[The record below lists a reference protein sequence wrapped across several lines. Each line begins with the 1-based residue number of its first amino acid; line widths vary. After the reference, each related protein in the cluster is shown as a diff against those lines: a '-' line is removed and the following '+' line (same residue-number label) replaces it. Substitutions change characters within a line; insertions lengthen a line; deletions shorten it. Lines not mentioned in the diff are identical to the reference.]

1 MKTETNQTNNFS
13 WLDVPKAVWYFLA
26 EDRKK
31 FLVAFFVLTTI
42 FLYELVPA
50 YIVGKLVDFFT
61 NYQVGG
67 SLTTFYWYCGSLAG
81 SWILALFIRS
91 QSKRVIGH
99 ARTRARTRARIWGF
113 ERLTEFSLEWHNK
126 ENTGSKL
133 QKIYTGSDA
142 VAKLVAIM
150 QKDLLRIGITVI
162 GVISFF
168 LFYNFKIFCL
178 VTIYTITFFLISSF
192 FGKKIFVASN
202 AYNMSNQDAG
212 GTFVESASN
221 MLSIKA
227 LGGEKGIISRVQF
240 KEALS

>member
-1 MKTETNQTNNFS
+1 MKTEAQNFS
-13 WLDVPKAVWYFLA
+13 WLDIPKTVWYFLA
-26 EDRKK
+26 EDRKR
-31 FLVAFFVLTTI
+31 FTFYFIVLSII
-42 FLYELVPA
+42 FLYDLVPA
-50 YIVGKLVDFFT
+50 YVVGKIVDFFST
-61 NYQVGG
+61 YRVGD
-67 SLTTFYWYCGSLAG
+67 SLSTFYFYIIFIAVT
-81 SWILALFIRS
+81 WIISSMIRLK
-91 QSKRVIGH
+91 SKVVI
-99 ARTRARTRARIWGF
+99 AIIAQNARTRARIWGF